1 MSAENKV
8 NVVSNYLESLNDNKE
23 ASIEQKEISYGSGID
38 SQISKYIET
47 TKMEESNAAEYEAT
61 KIVKCRRYKLY
72 KKEIS

>member
-38 SQISKYIET
+38 SQMSKYIET

-61 KIVKCRRYKLY
+61 KIVKCRKYKLY
-72 KKEIS
+72 KKKIS

>member
-23 ASIEQKEISYGSGID
+23 ASIEQK
-38 SQISKYIET
+38 SKYIET